1 MTFLRG
7 VSFIFQQSLAII
19 DVENI
24 DSLLS
29 KWLNSA
35 SLRAVEERVKNAKC
49 QVLVA
54 RDYADRHPVIA
65 LFLAVVAVLGF
76 LPIVV
81 FLAFASGS
89 LVVILGT
96 ALSVFLGVIFVSL
109 VPLLTVLIPILM
121 IGGITGVFIYFAY
134 RSVVKMLE
142 VIERLKDM
150 LMSLLSKIVVVSFGF
165 GRDREVKQP
174 APPVVDCCEDVVPTA
189 DEEFFDEEFYY
200 GNDSE

>member
-1 MTFLRG
+1 M
-7 VSFIFQQSLAII
+7 I

-24 DSLLS
+24 DSILP

-35 SLRAVEERVKNAKC
+35 SLRAVEEHVKNAKC

-76 LPIVV
+76 LPIFV
-81 FLAFASGS
+81 FLAFVSGS
-89 LVVILGT
+89 LVVIVGT
-96 ALSVFLGVIFVSL
+96 ALSVFVGLIFVSL

-121 IGGITGVFIYFAY
+121 IGGIAGVFIYFLY
-134 RSVVKMLE
+134 RSVVKMLQ
-142 VIERLKDM
+142 VIERLKDTV
-150 LMSLLSKIVVVSFGF
+150 MSLLSKIVGVSFGF
-165 GRDREVKQP
+165 GCDREVKQP
-174 APPVVDCCEDVVPTA
+174 APSVVDRNEDVVPTA
-189 DEEFFDEEFYY
+189 DEEYFDEEFYY